1 MRVRP
6 SIRLAALPSALSY
19 AERFRMAAEAGF
31 EGVELEAGLD
41 PPEAVRDAAAAAG
54 IVVHSVHSYRNWS
67 HPLTSAD
74 PKVAAEGLRHSL
86 AALEEAKLLGAQTY
100 QLIPGRARDG
110 ISYREAY
117 DRSQAVIRAELLP
130 AAAGLGIV
138 LGIENVWNGFLL
150 GPLEYAQYCDSF
162 DSPWVRPYL
171 DIGNPVF
178 GRPEDWI
185 ELCGPRLVALH
196 LKDFRLDTRDDMH
209 LRFDHLMI
217 GEGMVDWPAV
227 RAALDRA
234 GFDGWGVFAQAEH
247 LQGAVASSARRWAHR
262 ARRLPLAGAAQA
274 FLARRLLG
282 EVIGRHRRFLA

>member
-19 AERFRMAAEAGF
+19 AERFRLAAEAGF
-31 EGVELEAGLD
+31 EGVELEAGRD
-41 PPEAVRDAAAAAG
+41 PPDAVRAAADLAG

-74 PKVAAEGLRHSL
+74 PQVASEGLRHSL
-86 AALEEAKLLGAQTY
+86 AALDEAKALGASIF
-100 QLIPGRARDG
+100 QLIPGRTTGEVGYRDAYER
-110 ISYREAY
+110 SRE
-117 DRSQAVIRAELLP
+117 VIRTELLP
-130 AAAGLGIV
+130 VAAELGIV

-150 GPLEYAQYCDSF
+150 GPVEYADYCDSF

-171 DIGNPVF
+171 DVGNAVF

-185 ELCGPRLVALH
+185 DLCGPRLVALH
-196 LKDFRLDTRDDMH
+196 LKDFRLDTRGDMH
-209 LRFDHLMI
+209 LRFDHVRV

-227 RAALDRA
+227 RGALERI
-234 GFDGWGVFAQAEH
+234 GFDGWGVSAQAEH
-247 LQGAVASSARRWAHR
+247 FQGRVASSARLWAHR
-262 ARRLPLAGAAQA
+262 ARRLPMAGAAQA

-282 EVIGRHRRFLA
+282 DVIGRHRRFLG

>member
-6 SIRLAALPSALSY
+6 SIRLASLPAALSY
-19 AERFRMAAEAGF
+19 AARFRMAAEAGF

-41 PPEAVRDAAAAAG
+41 PPGAVREAADAAG
-54 IVVHSVHSYRNWS
+54 IAVHSVHTYRNWS

-74 PKVAAEGLRHSL
+74 PKVAADGLRHSL
-86 AALEEAKLLGAQTY
+86 AALEEAKMLGAGTY

-130 AAAGLGIV
+130 AAAELGIV

-185 ELCGPRLVALH
+185 EICGPRLVALH
-196 LKDFRLDTRDDMH
+196 LKDFRLMTRGDMVLH
-209 LRFDHLMI
+209 FSHAQVGD
-217 GEGMVDWPAV
+217 GAVDWAAV
-227 RAALDRA
+227 RAALERA
-234 GFDGWGVFAQAEH
+234 GFEGWGVFAQAEH
-247 LQGAVASSARRWAHR
+247 FQGRLACAARLWAHR

-282 EVIGRHRRFLA
+282 DLMNRHRRFLA